1 MKVKGVGKTF
11 DSLGESAFAEL
22 AKLEKRPLADG
33 AGDHKID
40 SRQSVYVSKP
50 GSTKGS
56 RQDVP
61 VYLLDKLE
69 VGDVLQGPT
78 LVIDATQ
85 TVFVNT

>member
-1 MKVKGVGKTF
+1 MT
-11 DSLGESAFAEL
+11 
-22 AKLEKRPLADG
+22 DG

-61 VYLLDKLE
+61 VYLLDKLD
-69 VGDVLQGPT
+69 VGDVLQGPA
-78 LVIDATQ
+78 LIIDATQ
-85 TVFVNT
+85 TVFVNA

>member
-1 MKVKGVGKTF
+1 MGKTF

-22 AKLEKRPLADG
+22 AKLKTRSLADG

-40 SRQSVYVSKP
+40 SHQSVYVSQP

-56 RQDVP
+56 RQEVP

-69 VGDVLQGPT
+69 VGDVVQGPA

-85 TVFVNT
+85 TVFVNV